1 MSRHPRHLAR
11 RNRVV
16 LLWLVALAAAGALW
30 VGAFPACSQQARESW
45 SHTR

>member
-1 MSRHPRHLAR
+1 MTRHPRHLVR
-11 RNRVV
+11 RNRAW

-30 VGAFPACSQQARESW
+30 GGAFPACSQQARDQW